1 MFAPDDDPSCQAA
14 KSYLYLVRSQCGDR
28 IASHFP
34 RPRCR
39 DFGFVSRMRNP
50 FVPHSEFWPL
60 AQRYFCDSAC
70 HGNMG
75 GSPDLQRRN
84 IARLACGRVRG
95 DGYDTTAA
103 ILWISIQ
110 VAAVVLNKIESDML
124 VSQDRRLQW
133 YSPCRYS
140 RMLLGV
146 VPDRMLRGDVVHH
159 EC

>member
-1 MFAPDDDPSCQAA
+1 MVIALRHTFLVLVVAILVSFHACETHSSRIQNFGPWLNVIFVILLVMGIWAA
-14 KSYLYLVRSQCGDR
+14 VPIYTGVTSRAWRVGASVATGT
-28 IASHFP
+28 IA
-34 RPRCR
+34 
-39 DFGFVSRMRNP
+39 
-50 FVPHSEFWPL
+50 
-60 AQRYFCDSAC
+60 
-70 HGNMG
+70 
-75 GSPDLQRRN
+75 
-84 IARLACGRVRG
+84 
-95 DGYDTTAA
+95 TAA